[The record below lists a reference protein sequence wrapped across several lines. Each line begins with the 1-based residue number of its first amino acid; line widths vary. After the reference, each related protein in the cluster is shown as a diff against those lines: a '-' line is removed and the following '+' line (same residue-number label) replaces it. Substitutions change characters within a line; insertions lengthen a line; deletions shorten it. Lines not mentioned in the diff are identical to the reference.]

1 MLRKLI
7 KYDLKIFQKIMIP
20 LWGVMIILGLIRG
33 IQDQLDHA
41 SFIKEIV
48 LIFCFIFIV
57 NLIIIIQRFYKSMYG
72 QEGYL
77 THTLP
82 ITANKLILSKVISAT
97 IISFTT
103 AFLFYLENG
112 ILMYLQSKL
121 YHGTYSINDIMI
133 TKVQDFANRK
143 VLQAII
149 FMIIYGIFWLIRLI
163 YEAYTAIT
171 IGQLSKENKLPTM
184 IITGAVIFLGSYEIE
199 MYLLRYTTGNHFYQW
214 PCLIMYLIEIII
226 CHIITIYLTRK
237 KLELI

>member
-7 KYDLKIFQKIMIP
+7 KYDLKVFGKIMIP

-33 IQDQLDHA
+33 IQSQFDNA
-41 SFIKEIV
+41 SFVKEIV
-48 LIFCFIFIV
+48 LIFYFIFIV

-112 ILMYLQSKL
+112 ILMYLQSKI

-133 TKVQDFANRK
+133 RQVQDFTKTK
-143 VLQAII
+143 VLQAIV
-149 FMIIYGIFWLIRLI
+149 FMIIYGIFWLIHLI
-163 YEAYTAIT
+163 YQAYTAIT
-171 IGQLSKENKLPTM
+171 IGQLSKENKLLTM
-184 IITGAVIFLGSYEIE
+184 IITGAVIFFGSYEIE

-214 PCLIMYLIEIII
+214 PCVIMFLAEIII
-226 CHIITIYLTRK
+226 CHIITSYFTRK

>member
-7 KYDLKIFQKIMIP
+7 KYDLKVFGKIMIP

-33 IQDQLDHA
+33 IQSQFDNA

-48 LIFCFIFIV
+48 LIFYFIFIV

-97 IISFTT
+97 IISFIT

-112 ILMYLQSKL
+112 ILMYLQSKI

-133 TKVQDFANRK
+133 RQVQDFTKTK
-143 VLQAII
+143 VLQA
-149 FMIIYGIFWLIRLI
+149 
-163 YEAYTAIT
+163 
-171 IGQLSKENKLPTM
+171 
-184 IITGAVIFLGSYEIE
+184 VIFFGSYEIE

-214 PCLIMYLIEIII
+214 PCLIMFLIEIII
-226 CHIITIYLTRK
+226 CHIITSYLTRK